1 MSWEMLSSS
10 LAFLS
15 IFGNNN
21 DLLLLL
27 LLGFSITV
35 VEIYSLKK
43 RRYHVYQMLVREARA
58 RRSEMDLH
66 AD

>member
-1 MSWEMLSSS
+1 MK
-10 LAFLS
+10 LAPIGEYFS
-15 IFGNNN
+15 FVDISGSEW

-27 LLGFSITV
+27 MLGV
-35 VEIYSLKK
+35 VIVILEIYGLKK